1 MQHSVSVR
9 ELSINEWEAS
19 DHKQEKL
26 TMYFMKE
33 INDIIRAY
41 HKAEAE
47 GKKTALATVVKV
59 EGSSYRQPGAR
70 MLVTEDGEL
79 TGAVSGGCLEGD
91 ALKKALLAIHQQQ
104 NKLITYDTSNDEDS
118 EFGVQLGCNGIVHIL
133 FEYIDPASENHPLD
147 LLVKVAEERRDSAMV
162 CLFSLKRGTSQPG
175 TLMFSNGKQLIS
187 SGKITDA
194 LSRDIQSALD
204 NRNSFVKDTEYES
217 REYEVLVKYIPPAV
231 SLVIAGAGND
241 AKPLVEIAS
250 VLGWEITVGDGR
262 HTHATAKRFPLAKTV
277 KVAAAEEF
285 LEGIA
290 IDDYTFFVLMT
301 HNYRYDLTV
310 LKTILGHHNRYIGTL
325 GPKTKLTRMISD
337 LEQEGYPVTP
347 EQRDRIYGPVGL
359 DIGAESAEEIALS
372 IVAEIKAVLENKKG
386 NSLKYKTEKIHSATT
401 DNHTI

>member
-1 MQHSVSVR
+1 
-9 ELSINEWEAS
+9 
-19 DHKQEKL
+19 
-26 TMYFMKE
+26 MKE

-41 HKAEAE
+41 RKAEAE
-47 GKKTALATVVKV
+47 GKKTALATVVMV

-133 FEYIDPASENHPLD
+133 FEYIDLASECHPLD
-147 LLVKVAEERRDSAMV
+147 LLMKVAQERRDSVLA
-162 CLFSLKRGTSQPG
+162 CLFSLRRGARQPG
-175 TLMFSNGKQLIS
+175 TVIFCNTEQRIS
-187 SGKITDA
+187 SADGLDV
-194 LSRDIQSALD
+194 LSGDLQSVLE
-204 NRNSFVKDTEYES
+204 NRLSSVTNTEYEDA
-217 REYEVLVKYIPPAV
+217 EYEVLIEYLPPAL

-241 AKPLVEIAS
+241 VKPLAEIAS
-250 VLGWEITVGDGR
+250 VLGWEITIGDGR
-262 HTHATAKRFPLAKTV
+262 HTHATEKRFPTANVV
-277 KVAAAEEF
+277 KVSAAEDF
-285 LEGIA
+285 LQGIA
-290 IDDYTFFVLMT
+290 IDHHTFFVLMT

-310 LKTILGHHNRYIGTL
+310 LKNILKHDNRYIGML
-325 GPKTKLTRMISD
+325 GPKTKLIRMISD
-337 LEQEGYPVTP
+337 LEEEGYAVTS
-347 EQRDRIYGPVGL
+347 EQMERIYGPVGL

-401 DNHTI
+401 DAHNI